1 MFHCILWAEIIAVSR
16 EVFTMTARFL
26 PHFIS
31 SLVLL
36 VCVGGIPSLA
46 TTASAKE
53 NDKSTPE
60 PIVVVPLDN
69 NSATMPL
76 VHKAIDVL
84 RANNYKTLNDKQVQ
98 LMLDRNKVALDRVDA
113 SKLNAVVPIIGPGT
127 NNYFL

>member
-60 PIVVVPLDN
+60 PIVVVPLDHFFGKKMN
-69 NSATMPL
+69 KNETFFFCMQ
-76 VHKAIDVL
+76 
-84 RANNYKTLNDKQVQ
+84 NYP
-98 LMLDRNKVALDRVDA
+98 M
-113 SKLNAVVPIIGPGT
+113 
-127 NNYFL
+127 